1 VSADSLNID
10 GIALHPGLLDAAAQ
24 AAMVADIREIAR
36 AAPLFAPLT
45 PWGKPM
51 RVRMTAA
58 GRFGWYTDR
67 KGYRYIDRHP
77 EGAPWPPIPD
87 SVLAVW
93 RAVSGSRRKPECCLV
108 NYYPKDARMGLHQ
121 DRDEA
126 DFDEPVVSISLGD
139 SALFRVGGTERS
151 SPTRSVEL
159 ASGDVLVMGGPA
171 RLRYHG
177 VDRIRFGS
185 SALLEQGGRI
195 NLTLR
200 VVT

>member
-1 VSADSLNID
+1 MTPPLRVADF
-10 GIALHPGLLDAAAQ
+10 LLWKTYLDPAAQ
-24 AAMVADIREIAR
+24 AAMVEDVRAIAR
-36 AAPLFAPLT
+36 AAPFFAPLT

-67 KGYRYIDRHP
+67 KGYRYIEQHP
-77 EGAPWPPIPD
+77 DGTPWPPIPD
-87 SVLAVW
+87 SILAVW
-93 RAVSGSRRKPECCLV
+93 RAVSGSARQPECCLV
-108 NYYPKDARMGLHQ
+108 NHYGEGARMGLHQ

-139 SALFRVGGTERS
+139 SALFRIGGTERGG
-151 SPTRSVEL
+151 PTQSVEL
-159 ASGDVLVMGGPA
+159 DSGDVLVMGGPA

-185 SALLEQGGRI
+185 SRLLDRGGRI